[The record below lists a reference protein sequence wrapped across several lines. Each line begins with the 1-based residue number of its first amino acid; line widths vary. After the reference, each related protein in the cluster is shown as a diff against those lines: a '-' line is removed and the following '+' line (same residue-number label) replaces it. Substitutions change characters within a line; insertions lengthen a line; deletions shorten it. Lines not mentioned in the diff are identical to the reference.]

1 MPLICCL
8 PFSWQQFLT
17 LLTDHC
23 TRRTAENWEQYTRTI
38 YTIIIQ
44 QWPFMQASPG
54 KLAAELSETIT
65 QCTTF
70 TVHKLLTRTPNLP
83 SSGSYSTS
91 SYNTR
96 RNPNAPPSLS
106 SNFSHALPIFPPQAP
121 ILPPAIILG
130 GTPMHHLH
138 CPQTSHTHS
147 QSSLLR
153 LLFYLQL

>member
-54 KLAAELSETIT
+54 KLAAELSETLT
-65 QCTTF
+65 HCTTF
-70 TVHKLLTRTPNLP
+70 TVLKLLTRTPNLP

-96 RNPNAPPSLS
+96 RNSRDTVEEPEDKNLHFQHTRLILYLTMSLV
-106 SNFSHALPIFPPQAP
+106 NHWCPLNHAL
-121 ILPPAIILG
+121 
-130 GTPMHHLH
+130 
-138 CPQTSHTHS
+138 
-147 QSSLLR
+147 SLAGISWG
-153 LLFYLQL
+153 